1 MFPLDHR
8 GPMTRLG
15 HRPGEVLARFP
26 APNNEDL
33 ITFNV
38 LHFFISFTYPTK
50 NELEKLA
57 RELSR
62 YTNIV
67 ALFKK
72 ESYAHGDK

>member
-15 HRPGEVLARFP
+15 HRPREVLTRFSTP
-26 APNNEDL
+26 KNENF
-33 ITFNV
+33 ISFNV

-72 ESYAHGDK
+72 ESYAPGDK